1 MPSSYPKP
9 LPKPTP
15 ETQFFWDGC
24 KQHELRIQ
32 LCRAC
37 DEFYFY
43 PRPFCPRCWSTD
55 VEWRAVSGEG
65 TLHTYV
71 ISHRPAP
78 GFEDDAPY
86 VIAIVKL
93 AEGPHLMT
101 GLVNVEPT
109 PENLPA
115 GLPLVVA
122 FEDVT
127 DTITLPRFQPRVES

>member
-1 MPSSYPKP
+1 
-9 LPKPTP
+9 
-15 ETQFFWDGC
+15 
-24 KQHELRIQ
+24 
-32 LCRAC
+32 
-37 DEFYFY
+37 
-43 PRPFCPRCWSTD
+43 
-55 VEWRAVSGEG
+55 VSGEG

-101 GLVNVEPT
+101 GLVNVEPK

-127 DTITLPRFQPRVES
+127 DTVTLPRFQPRVET